1 MKRVT
6 LLKWHKKV
14 GVIFAPFFIL
24 TSCTA
29 VILLF
34 RKDDLYSKEVKNFV
48 LGIHNWEY
56 GAKYIGMIM
65 AFALIYM
72 SLSGLFLYFKKK

>member
-1 MKRVT
+1 MKRIS

-24 TSCTA
+24 TGSTA
-29 VILLF
+29 VFLLF
-34 RKDDLYSKEVKNFV
+34 RKDDLYSKDVKNIA

-65 AFALIYM
+65 AFALLYM
-72 SLSGLFLYFKKK
+72 SLSGLILYFKKN